1 VGAEYSVNIKLNTGK
16 VRADLKTIGT
26 DISNL
31 GKGQEKASKNT
42 LSATDKKLKLDQKIL
57 TFQNR
62 ILTVGNSRLKTI
74 TAENKLSQTKSLLT
88 RANTQAIQG
97 EFDLSKKNILK
108 AIQQIKLLQ
117 KETLIKKGIQTQSTK
132 KVKVE
137 DTLNKQLQE
146 RIKLLG
152 QIVKLRNLGTAA
164 GRLAGRFELE
174 ESLNTRG
181 PGGRMLALPSSS
193 MLEERVRGSGQ
204 TGGFSR
210 ALSTPNFLQRIG
222 ATRGFDLQSALI
234 SGGFPLLFGQGPVGA
249 VAGGLGGGIGGMFGQ
264 MGGFAGGIAA
274 TAALQS
280 ITTTLNAI
288 RDLGNALAKPT
299 ENIKLLT
306 EKLGLA
312 NTPTG
317 DLAARLEKLGLTS
330 SASALLLEKFTEIT
344 GKTPMEI
351 ERIASELNEFN
362 SEMTQFALKMQ
373 LVVAEVFTPLILLV
387 NKLPLDTLLKLAAL
401 KVDPAGTI
409 TKGIGSIL
417 PQGIKSGFNNTL
429 RGVAPFLFPNQGN
442 QTTDPN
448 EAKLTKLAE
457 QTEFTRNILPLQ
469 QQLDIEKQR
478 FTLNSKEINV
488 KKERNKLDL
497 QSKELDLLKEQ
508 ATIKTNDALDLKIQ
522 KLTAEVALQQQI
534 FENAKRLA
542 DPIEA
547 QTIQLDQQMRVLLD
561 RGSQVVALSQT
572 ISSSFEQA
580 FNGLISGTVSAQDAF
595 RNMLNS
601 IANHFRE
608 TAAKIL
614 ANQLQRSL
622 LGILGNA
629 LGGAF
634 NLGSSFKNFGNV
646 PVGTSSQFIM
656 PKGGSVSFP
665 MFANGGRP
673 PVGRASIVG
682 ERGPELFVP
691 DRAGT
696 IVPNNAMG
704 GSTNIVI
711 NVDASGSS
719 VEGDEGQANQ
729 FGNALATAIQAELIN
744 QKRAGGLLSNQ

>member
-1 VGAEYSVNIKLNTGK
+1 MGAEYSVNIKLNTGK
-16 VRADLKTIGT
+16 VRADLKTIST

-88 RANTQAIQG
+88 RANNQALRG
-97 EFDLSKKNILK
+97 EFDLSKKNTLK

-132 KVKVE
+132 EVKVE

-222 ATRGFDLQSALI
+222 ATRGFDVQSALI
-234 SGGFPLLFGQGPVGA
+234 SGGFPLLFGQGPVTAAAGA
-249 VAGGLGGGIGGMFGQ
+249 LGGGIGGMFGQ

-274 TAALQS
+274 TTAVQS
-280 ITTTLNAI
+280 ISNFTKAI
-288 RDLGNALAKPT
+288 GELGNVLSRPT
-299 ENIKLLT
+299 ENIGTLV

-312 NTPTG
+312 SDPTG
-317 DLAARLEKLGLTS
+317 RLALRLEKLGLVS
-330 SASALLLEKFTEIT
+330 SASALLMDDFVERT
-344 GKTPMEI
+344 GKSPDVLKNAAEEI
-351 ERIASELNEFN
+351 NEMN
-362 SEMTQFALKMQ
+362 KSLATLGLRLQ
-373 LVVAEVFTPLILLV
+373 LFGAEVITPLVDVLNDIPFGKIKDKLTPLFNLLLFGAFEGTNLKNI
-387 NKLPLDTLLKLAAL
+387 NKPRTGTNGLSAEPG
-401 KVDPAGTI
+401 GTI
-409 TKGIGSIL
+409 TIGVTGDST
-417 PQGIKSGFNNTL
+417 PS
-429 RGVAPFLFPNQGN
+429 
-442 QTTDPN
+442 
-448 EAKLTKLAE
+448 KLAKLAE

-508 ATIKTNDALDLKIQ
+508 AAIKTNDALDLKIQ

-534 FENAKRLA
+534 FENAERLA

-580 FNGLISGTVSAQDAF
+580 FNGLISGTMSAQDAF

-622 LGILGNA
+622 LGLLGNA

-634 NLGSSFKNFGNV
+634 NFGSSFKNFGNV
-646 PVGTSSQFIM
+646 PVGTSSQFI
-656 PKGGSVSFP
+656 GSASFP
-665 MFANGGRP
+665 TFADGGRP

-719 VEGDEGQANQ
+719 VEGNEGQANQ
-729 FGNALATAIQAELIN
+729 FGNALASAIQAELIN

>member
-1 VGAEYSVNIKLNTGK
+1 MGAEYSVNIKLNTGK

-234 SGGFPLLFGQGPVGA
+234 SGGFPLLFGQGPVTAAAGA
-249 VAGGLGGGIGGMFGQ
+249 LGGGIGGMFGQ

-274 TAALQS
+274 TTAVQS
-280 ITTTLNAI
+280 ISNFTKAI
-288 RDLGNALAKPT
+288 GDLGNVLSRPT
-299 ENIKLLT
+299 ENIGALV

-312 NTPTG
+312 NDPTG
-317 DLAARLEKLGLTS
+317 RLALRLEKLGLVS
-330 SASALLLEKFTEIT
+330 SASALLMDDFVERT
-344 GKTPMEI
+344 GKSPDVLKSAAKEI
-351 ERIASELNEFN
+351 NEMN
-362 SEMTQFALKMQ
+362 KSLATLGLKLQ
-373 LVVAEVFTPLILLV
+373 LFGAEVITPLVDVLNDIPFGKIKDKLTPLFNFLLFGAFEGTNLKNI
-387 NKLPLDTLLKLAAL
+387 NKPSTGSNGLSAEPG
-401 KVDPAGTI
+401 GTI
-409 TKGIGSIL
+409 TIGVTGDST
-417 PQGIKSGFNNTL
+417 QS
-429 RGVAPFLFPNQGN
+429 
-442 QTTDPN
+442 
-448 EAKLTKLAE
+448 KLTKLAE

-497 QSKELDLLKEQ
+497 QNKELILLQKQ
-508 ATIKTNDALDLKIQ
+508 AELDKDNALGLKIE
-522 KLTAEVALQQQI
+522 KLKAEVDLQKQI
-534 FENAKRLA
+534 LENAQTLA
-542 DPIEA
+542 DPIKA
-547 QTIQLDQQMRVLLD
+547 QTIQLDQQMKVLMD
-561 RGSQVVALSQT
+561 RGSQIVALSQA
-572 ISSSFEQA
+572 ISSSFEQS
-580 FNGLISGTVSAQDAF
+580 FTGIINGTMSVKDAF

-601 IANHFRE
+601 IANHFIN
-608 TAAKIL
+608 TAAKMM
-614 ANQLQRSL
+614 ANQLQRGL

-629 LGGAF
+629 FGSAF
-634 NLGSSFKNFGNV
+634 SFGSSFKNFGSTS
-646 PVGTSSQFIM
+646 VGTAGQFV
-656 PKGGSVSFP
+656 GSVKGFP
-665 MFANGGRP
+665 TFADGGRP

-719 VEGDEGQANQ
+719 VEGDEEQANA
-729 FGNALATAIQAELIN
+729 FGSAIATAIQSELIK
-744 QKRAGGLLSNQ
+744 QKRPGGLLA